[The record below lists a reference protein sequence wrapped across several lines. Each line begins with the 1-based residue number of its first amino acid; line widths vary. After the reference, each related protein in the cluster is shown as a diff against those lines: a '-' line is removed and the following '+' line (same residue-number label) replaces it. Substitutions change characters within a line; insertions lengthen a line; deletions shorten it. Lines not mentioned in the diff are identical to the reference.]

1 MRRAIALVCAAAL
14 SLAAGSACRRPS
26 ARADGVPL
34 QTYDFG
40 GDFTLTDQD
49 GARYTL
55 AEHRGRITLLFF
67 GYTLCPDVC
76 PTTLSKLTQV
86 YRSMGPASDR
96 LSTVFVSVDPD
107 RDTPQA
113 LKEYLQNFGI
123 KVVGLTGTRD
133 EVDAATRKYKVSY
146 TIEQSDSAAGYLVS
160 HTTLLYLIDAQGR
173 LRHMFKHSDSPETI
187 TSVLKQLMDD
197 ENAH

>member
-1 MRRAIALVCAAAL
+1 MKSVATILGALAL
-14 SLAAGSACRRPS
+14 SLAVSACKKPTPRT
-26 ARADGVPL
+26 DHVPL

-40 GDFTLTDQD
+40 GDFTLTDQN
-49 GARYTL
+49 GARYTMS
-55 AEHRGRITLLFF
+55 EHRGRITLLFF

-86 YRSMGPASDR
+86 YRSLGPRSDSV
-96 LSTVFVSVDPD
+96 STVFVSVDPD

-113 LKEYLQNFGI
+113 LRDYLQNFGI
-123 KVVGLTGTRD
+123 KVVGLTGTRQD
-133 EVDAATRKYKVSY
+133 VDTATSKFRVSY

-160 HTTLLYLIDAQGR
+160 HTTLLYLIDEQGR

-187 TSVLKQLMDD
+187 TTIVKQLMDD